1 MIAEAVYRVRV
12 GKVSESKA
20 AVTTPHNT
28 APIARSMTPT
38 MDAANEPE
46 LAIRNDGYTTTINS
60 AHAVITVTRRPTR
73 SEYSPANGQIA
84 AANSNAISDTSNAV
98 ARLRPPATCR

>member
-1 MIAEAVYRVRV
+1 MRV

-28 APIARSMTPT
+28 APMANNITPT
-38 MDAANEPE
+38 TDAANEPE
-46 LAIRNDGYTTTINS
+46 LAIRNEGYTTTIS
-60 AHAVITVTRRPTR
+60 RMPAVATVFRRPTR

-84 AANSNAISDTSNAV
+84 AANNKAINDTSNAV